1 VSRRPLVLVAHG
13 TRSSAGRDRVR
24 ALRAQVQELLPA
36 RAVLLGHVDVEEPHI
51 EAVLTAAGA
60 GADVVPLFLS
70 AGMHVRRDV
79 LDAARTSH
87 DATVHTHL
95 GERPVVEDLL
105 AEAAAEAPG
114 HRRLVLASAGSSHEE
129 ARAEV
134 LALADRLTRRTEREV
149 VAGFLGGPGPCAAE
163 LAVGSTGLLT
173 HLFAPGHFADR
184 VAAIGRAHGIPVSG
198 PLLGTD
204 TGVERI
210 ARALVGDLAAS

>member
-1 VSRRPLVLVAHG
+1 MSRRPLVLVAHG

-79 LDAARTSH
+79 LDAARTAH

-134 LALADRLTRRTEREV
+134 LALADRLTRRTQREV

-173 HLFAPGHFADR
+173 HLLSPGHFADR

>member
-1 VSRRPLVLVAHG
+1 MSRRPLVLVAHG

-134 LALADRLTRRTEREV
+134 LALADRLTRRTQREV

-173 HLFAPGHFADR
+173 HLLAPGHFADR